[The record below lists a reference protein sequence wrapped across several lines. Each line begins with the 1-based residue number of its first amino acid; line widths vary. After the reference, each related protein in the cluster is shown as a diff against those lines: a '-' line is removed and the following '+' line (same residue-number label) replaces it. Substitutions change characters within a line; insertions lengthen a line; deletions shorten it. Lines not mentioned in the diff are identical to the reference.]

1 MMKGSGCWMSLEWFD
16 RVSGELQDH
25 LKSICEKYDR
35 NGSMIVER
43 GSKHPRIEFY
53 TELDDDE
60 RDYFSTLFFDPYNE
74 EFYME
79 SFDPD
84 LGQISKVILSDIED
98 IVDAVHESFHNY
110 LEEDDN
116 DYEFE
121 LDDEYDESYD
131 TDGGEESDVYE
142 IDVDWETPEVT
153 AYIQDN
159 EVEVTYQFGIVQE
172 TGDGVLKRINRI
184 RTADDDLIKDETNF
198 IFSRE
203 EASTIIAMIASHM
216 DSLSEME

>member
-1 MMKGSGCWMSLEWFD
+1 MPLEWFD

-53 TELDDDE
+53 TELDDNE
-60 RDYFSTLFFDPYNE
+60 RDYFSTLFFDPHNE

-79 SFDPD
+79 SFEPD

-110 LEEDDN
+110 LEEDDT
-116 DYEFE
+116 DYEYE

-131 TDGGEESDVYE
+131 SDGGGDSDIYE

-198 IFSRE
+198 IFSKE

-216 DSLSEME
+216 DSLSEMD

>member
-1 MMKGSGCWMSLEWFD
+1 MSLEWFD

-53 TELDDDE
+53 TELDDNE
-60 RDYFSTLFFDPYNE
+60 RDYFSTLFFDPHNE

-110 LEEDDN
+110 LEEDDT
-116 DYEFE
+116 DYEYE
-121 LDDEYDESYD
+121 LDDGYDESYD
-131 TDGGEESDVYE
+131 SDGGGDSDIYE

-198 IFSRE
+198 IFSKE

-216 DSLSEME
+216 DSLSEMD

>member
-1 MMKGSGCWMSLEWFD
+1 MSLEWFD

-53 TELDDDE
+53 TELDDNE
-60 RDYFSTLFFDPYNE
+60 RDYFSTLFFDPHNE

-79 SFDPD
+79 SFEPD

-110 LEEDDN
+110 LEEDDT
-116 DYEFE
+116 DYEYE
-121 LDDEYDESYD
+121 MDDEYDESYD
-131 TDGGEESDVYE
+131 SDGGGDSDIYE

-198 IFSRE
+198 IFSKE

-216 DSLSEME
+216 DSLSEMD

>member
-1 MMKGSGCWMSLEWFD
+1 MSLEWFD

>member
-1 MMKGSGCWMSLEWFD
+1 MLMSLEWFD

-25 LKSICEKYDR
+25 LQSICEKYDR

-53 TELDDDE
+53 TELADNE

-79 SFDPD
+79 SFEPD
-84 LGQISKVILSDIED
+84 LGQVSKVILSDIED

-110 LEEDDN
+110 LEEDDT
-116 DYEFE
+116 DYEFDM
-121 LDDEYDESYD
+121 DDDNDDDLYDPD
-131 TDGGEESDVYE
+131 GEESDIYE

>member
-1 MMKGSGCWMSLEWFD
+1 MSLEWFD

-53 TELDDDE
+53 TELDDNE
-60 RDYFSTLFFDPYNE
+60 RDYFSTLFFDPHNE

-79 SFDPD
+79 SFEPD

-110 LEEDDN
+110 LEEDDT
-116 DYEFE
+116 DYEYE

-131 TDGGEESDVYE
+131 SEGGGDSDIYE

-198 IFSRE
+198 IFSKE

-216 DSLSEME
+216 DSLSEMD

>member
-1 MMKGSGCWMSLEWFD
+1 MSLEWFD
-16 RVSGELQDH
+16 RVSGELQDR

-53 TELDDDE
+53 TELDDNE
-60 RDYFSTLFFDPYNE
+60 RDYFSTLFFDPHNE

-110 LEEDDN
+110 LEEDDT
-116 DYEFE
+116 DYEYE
-121 LDDEYDESYD
+121 LDDGYDESYD
-131 TDGGEESDVYE
+131 SDGGGDSDIYE

-198 IFSRE
+198 IFSKE

-216 DSLSEME
+216 DSLSEMD

>member
-1 MMKGSGCWMSLEWFD
+1 MSLEWFD

-184 RTADDDLIKDETNF
+184 RTANDDLIKDETNF

>member
-1 MMKGSGCWMSLEWFD
+1 MSLEWFD

-98 IVDAVHESFHNY
+98 IVDAVHESFHNF

>member
-1 MMKGSGCWMSLEWFD
+1 MSLEWFD

-53 TELDDDE
+53 TELDDNE
-60 RDYFSTLFFDPYNE
+60 RDYFSTLFFDPHNE

-79 SFDPD
+79 SFEPD

-110 LEEDDN
+110 LEEDDT
-116 DYEFE
+116 DYEYE
-121 LDDEYDESYD
+121 LDDEYDKSYD
-131 TDGGEESDVYE
+131 SDGGGDSDIYE

-198 IFSRE
+198 IFSKE

-216 DSLSEME
+216 DSLSEMD

>member
-1 MMKGSGCWMSLEWFD
+1 M
-16 RVSGELQDH
+16 QDH

-53 TELDDDE
+53 TELDDNE
-60 RDYFSTLFFDPYNE
+60 RDYFSTLFFDPHNE

-79 SFDPD
+79 SFEPD

-110 LEEDDN
+110 LEEDDT
-116 DYEFE
+116 DYEYE

-131 TDGGEESDVYE
+131 SDGGGDSDIYE

-198 IFSRE
+198 IFSKE

-216 DSLSEME
+216 DSLSEMD